1 MQATEPPK
9 AAFLV
14 IGDELLRGQ
23 VADANTSWLAKTLHA
38 QGVDLTRVTFVPDEV
53 SDIVDTVRDL
63 RHRVGPGGFVFTAG
77 GIGCTHDDVTYDA
90 IAKAFDRTL
99 ERHSPTV
106 ERMREQYTQRGL
118 ELTEVRLRM
127 ATLPTPCE
135 VLHTDGLWVPLVHL
149 EGVYVLPGIP
159 RLFQQM
165 LGQHKG
171 RFVGPAVYDAVA
183 YTHSGEGDIAVVL
196 GEIARDNPEVS
207 IGSYPNTS
215 NDTSAYKVKI
225 SCMSRSQDA
234 VEAAIS
240 AIRGSIPCVDAP
252 V

>member
-1 MQATEPPK
+1 M
-9 AAFLV
+9 

-127 ATLPTPCE
+127 ATLPTPCGE
-135 VLHTDGLWVPLVHL
+135 GADGSWAADRLAPLRTVPTVPAAAAPQKCCIRTVFGSLWCTWRACTSCQASRGCSSRCWASTRGGLWGRQCTTRSRTRTAGRATSRWCSERSRGTTQVRVGRGHQPFI
-149 EGVYVLPGIP
+149 EG
-159 RLFQQM
+159 R
-165 LGQHKG
+165 
-171 RFVGPAVYDAVA
+171 
-183 YTHSGEGDIAVVL
+183 
-196 GEIARDNPEVS
+196 
-207 IGSYPNTS
+207 
-215 NDTSAYKVKI
+215 
-225 SCMSRSQDA
+225 
-234 VEAAIS
+234 
-240 AIRGSIPCVDAP
+240 
-252 V
+252 